1 MTSKTNSD
9 DIETILKKW
18 YQTKQEIAMLQKK
31 QDTYKKYIQR
41 RMDKNGEDRIHRSN
55 YHVIRELR
63 SRSGISKKLV
73 PPEIWNR
80 YAQTTDYYVY
90 SLKKA

>member
-1 MTSKTNSD
+1 MSKTNSD
-9 DIETILKKW
+9 DIETVLEKW

-31 QDTYKKYIQR
+31 QDSYKKYIER
-41 RMDKNGEDRIHRSN
+41 RMNKNGEDRIHSSN
-55 YHVIRELR
+55 YHIIRELR

-73 PPEIWNR
+73 PPEVWNR
-80 YAQTTDYYVY
+80 YAQRTDYYTY